1 MKPAVGLLLAL
12 LLAPVAAR
20 AAAEEPYAVVVLQG
34 LDKITARISTFTAPI
49 DRTVRFGTLEI
60 TARAC
65 YKTPPVEPP
74 ESAAFLQIDAVDPGR
89 PGERV
94 FSGWMFAS
102 SPSLSALEHP
112 VYDVW
117 VLDCEEP
124 LPAEERPSEGAAS
137 ESGPD
142 APASGTAPA
151 PLPPDLL
158 LLPNAAKANE

>member
-1 MKPAVGLLLAL
+1 MRALAGGLLAL
-12 LLAPVAAR
+12 LLAPAPVGAAI
-20 AAAEEPYAVVVLQG
+20 EEPHAVVVLQG
-34 LDKITARISTFTAPI
+34 LDKITARISTFTARI
-49 DRTVRFGTLEI
+49 GELVRFGTLEI

-65 YKTPPVEPP
+65 YETPPVEPP

-89 PGERV
+89 PPERV

-117 VLDCEEP
+117 VLDCEEA
-124 LPAEERPSEGAAS
+124 LPEEAAS
-137 ESGPD
+137 GDPAAGP
-142 APASGTAPA
+142 AAAGEPAST

-158 LLPNAAKANE
+158 LLPNSRKANE

>member
-1 MKPAVGLLLAL
+1 MRPAAGCLLAL
-12 LLAPVAAR
+12 LLAPAVAQ

-34 LDKITARISTFTAPI
+34 LDKITARISTFTARI
-49 DRTVRFGTLEI
+49 GQMVRFGTLEI

-65 YKTPPVEPP
+65 YKAPPVEPP

-124 LPAEERPSEGAAS
+124 LPEEARQSEGTSSEGGTPDPAS
-137 ESGPD
+137 ETTPV
-142 APASGTAPA
+142 

-158 LLPNAAKANE
+158 LLPNASKANE